1 MAIINTNIS
10 AVITQNAMAK
20 NDRAMQTTMERLS
33 TGKSVNSAQDDA
45 AGIAVSSR
53 MTSQIKG
60 LDQAV
65 QNAGDAISMIQTA
78 DGASIE
84 LGNMMQRMRELAV
97 QATNGTVTTTDQGS
111 LDLEFQQLKDEV
123 ARVAKNSQWNGDNIL
138 DGTAGTASNGT
149 ATYQIGANAQ
159 QVMDV
164 SFGDWSLNA
173 PTTNIAAVYDSIIAD
188 GTASA
193 IDQAVNISDGTTTI
207 TLDYSTTAYTTP
219 TSTADLLTDIQAH
232 PLYGHLKF
240 TAAANAAGTGI
251 AFTYKT
257 AEAVATPPTFT
268 ALDGGV
274 QVAGNM
280 TVTTEGKSVT
290 AVAAIYRTA
299 LSDANVAAI
308 DGNVVLSDGE
318 NSLTVDASGVTTIDA
333 LTSAITSHADHAGLG
348 FTVSKQAAVAT
359 EAQSFDVAG
368 VADAAVD
375 AIATAGTAYTI
386 SDGTTDLTITTAEID
401 QITDA
406 DATNAATRANL
417 VAAIQNE
424 ANYQNGTFAFT
435 VAIDAAD
442 ADKIVFTA
450 RTTGVSIITPTVVAN
465 ATPLTVA
472 EVNAG
477 VDAIAEGLVFTY
489 ESAKKVLSNPTI
501 TADDGGFDIANAVTE
516 VTAGFSAI
524 TSVYGRDM
532 SGLSIATD
540 TAANTALAEI
550 DAALDGIN
558 AQRAIFGAGMN
569 RLEYAI
575 DNLSNGS
582 QNAAASRSRIEDADY
597 AKETTEL
604 ARTQI
609 IQQASTAMLAQANQ
623 SNQSVLS
630 MLKG

>member
-20 NDRAMQTTMERLS
+20 NDRAMQTAMERLS

-111 LDLEFQQLKDEV
+111 LDLEFQQLKAEI

-188 GTASA
+188 GTAA
-193 IDQAVNISDGTTTI
+193 GIDQMVTLSDGTTTMRI
-207 TLDYSTTAYTTP
+207 DYASAAYDTP
-219 TSTADLLTDIQAH
+219 TDTADLITDIQAH
-232 PLYGHLKF
+232 PIYANLDF
-240 TAAANAAGTGI
+240 TVAANAAGTGI

-274 QVAGNM
+274 QVAGNI

-290 AVAAIYRTA
+290 GVAAIYRTA
-299 LSDANVAAI
+299 LSDNNVAAI

-333 LTSAITSHADHAGLG
+333 LASAITSHADHAGLD
-348 FTVSKQAAVAT
+348 FTVSKTTA
-359 EAQSFDVAG
+359 VAG
-368 VADAAVD
+368 VAAAFTVAGLTDANVETISGGGTD
-375 AIATAGTAYTI
+375 IAI
-386 SDGTTDLTITTAEID
+386 SDGTTILTMTGAEVDAIEGD
-401 QITDA
+401 NTD
-406 DATNAATRANL
+406 AATRADL
-417 VAAIQNE
+417 IAAIQAE
-424 ANYQNGTFAFT
+424 ADYANFLFT
-435 VAIDAAD
+435 VD
-442 ADKIVFTA
+442 ADPDTTTNLRFTA
-450 RTTGVSIITPTVVAN
+450 KSTGVATAAPTLVGG
-465 ATPLTVA
+465 ATGHTVA
-472 EVNAG
+472 TKVAG
-477 VDAIAEGLVFTY
+477 TDAVDAGLTFTY
-489 ESAKKVLSNPTI
+489 ENARKVLSNPTI
-501 TADDGGFDIANAVTE
+501 TADDGGFDIANPVTE
-516 VTAGFSAI
+516 VTAGFTAVN
-524 TSVYGRDM
+524 SVYGRDLT
-532 SGLSIATD
+532 GLSIATD
-540 TAANTALAEI
+540 TNANVALAEL
-550 DAALDGIN
+550 DAAMDGIN
-558 AQRAIFGAGMN
+558 AQRAIYGAGMN

-575 DNLSNGS
+575 DNLANGS

-630 MLKG
+630 LLKG

>member
-53 MTSQIKG
+53 MTSQIRG

-111 LDLEFQQLKDEV
+111 LDLEFQQLKAEI

-138 DGTAGTASNGT
+138 DGTAGTSSNGT

-173 PTTNIAAVYDSIIAD
+173 PTANVAAVYS
-188 GTASA
+188 TAMTTA
-193 IDQAVNISDGTTTI
+193 TAQGIDRELVLSDGTTTLRI
-207 TLDYSTTAYTTP
+207 DYA
-219 TSTADLLTDIQAH
+219 STAVASPADLNDLVTDITNSPIYAN
-232 PLYGHLKF
+232 LKF
-240 TAAANAAGTGI
+240 TVAANGSGDGLN
-251 AFTYKT
+251 FTYKT
-257 AEAVATPPTFT
+257 AEAISTPPTFT
-268 ALDGGV
+268 ASDGGV
-274 QVAGNM
+274 NVTSAV
-280 TVTTEGKSVT
+280 TVSTEGRSVT
-290 AVAAIYRTA
+290 GVSAVYRTA
-299 LSDANVAAI
+299 LSDANAAAI
-308 DGNVVLSDGE
+308 DGSVVLSDGE
-318 NSLTVDASGVTTIDA
+318 NSLTVDASGASTLDA
-333 LTSAITSHADHAGLG
+333 LTSAITSHSDHADLD
-348 FTVSKQAAVAT
+348 FTVSKQAGVT
-359 EAQSFDVAG
+359 G
-368 VADAAVD
+368 VAAAFTISALANAD
-375 AIATAGTAYTI
+375 IATLAGANSPISI
-386 SDGTTDLTITTAEID
+386 SDGTTTITVTTTGPDDLAG
-401 QITDA
+401 TD
-406 DATNAATRANL
+406 TLANL
-417 VAAIQNE
+417 VAVIQAK
-424 ANYQNGTFAFT
+424 ANYSAFKYT
-435 VAIDAAD
+435 V
-442 ADKIVFTA
+442 TA
-450 RTTGVSIITPTVVAN
+450 NSTTGLLLTSKTLGLATEIPSVSGNTTHAITNSVAG
-465 ATPLTVA
+465 T
-472 EVNAG
+472 
-477 VDAIAEGLVFTY
+477 DAISEGLVFTY
-489 ESAKKVLSNPTI
+489 ESARKVLSNPTI
-501 TADDGGFDIANAVTE
+501 TADDGGFDIANALTE
-516 VTAGFSAI
+516 VTAGFTAVK
-524 TSVYGRDM
+524 SVYGRDLT
-532 SGLSIATD
+532 GLSIATD
-540 TAANTALAEI
+540 TAANVALAEL
-550 DAALDGIN
+550 DAAMDGIN
-558 AQRAIFGAGMN
+558 AQRAIYGAGMN

-630 MLKG
+630 LLKG

>member
-10 AVITQNAMAK
+10 AIITQQAMAK

-111 LDLEFQQLKDEV
+111 LDLEFQQLKAEI

-173 PTTNIAAVYDSIIAD
+173 PTTNIAAVYNSVIVN
-188 GTASA
+188 GTATG
-193 IDQAVNISDGTTTI
+193 IDQMVSLSDGTTTMRI
-207 TLDYSTTAYTTP
+207 DYASNAYASP
-219 TSTADLLTDIQAH
+219 TSTADLIVDIKAH
-232 PLYGHLKF
+232 PIYANLKF
-240 TAAANAAGTGI
+240 TVDANAAGTGI

-268 ALDGGV
+268 ALDGGA
-274 QVAGNM
+274 QVAGSM

-290 AVAAIYRTA
+290 GVPAVYRTA
-299 LSDANVAAI
+299 LTDANALAI

-318 NSLTVDASGVTTIDA
+318 NTLTVDASGVSTIDA
-333 LTSAITSHADHAGLG
+333 LASAITSHANHADLD
-348 FTVSKQAAVAT
+348 FTVSKTTA
-359 EAQSFDVAG
+359 VAG
-368 VADAAVD
+368 VLSAFTIAGLSDANVET
-375 AIATAGTAYTI
+375 ISGGGTDISI
-386 SDGTTDLTITTAEID
+386 SDGTTTITVTGGQVDAID
-401 QITDA
+401 GNNGDT
-406 DATNAATRANL
+406 ATRADL
-417 VAAIQNE
+417 IATIAAN
-424 ANYQNGTFAFT
+424 ANYGAFKFT
-435 VAIDAAD
+435 VD
-442 ADKIVFTA
+442 ADPVGAALLRFTSKV
-450 RTTGVSIITPTVVAN
+450 TGVATIAPTLVGGNTGHAVATKV
-465 ATPLTVA
+465 AGTDAVSAGLT
-472 EVNAG
+472 
-477 VDAIAEGLVFTY
+477 LTY
-489 ESAKKVLSNPTI
+489 EASRKVLSTPTI
-501 TADDGGFDIANAVTE
+501 TADDGGFDIASALTE
-516 VTAGFSAI
+516 VTAGFTA
-524 TSVYGRDM
+524 VKGVFGRDI

-540 TAANTALAEI
+540 TNANTALAEL
-550 DAALDGIN
+550 DAAMDGIN
-558 AQRAIFGAGMN
+558 AQRAIYGAGMN

-597 AKETTEL
+597 AIETTEL

-609 IQQASTAMLAQANQ
+609 IQQAGTAMLAQANQ
-623 SNQSVLS
+623 SNQSVLAL
-630 MLKG
+630 LKG